1 MTQGFNADRL
11 SLASLRPQLSL
22 GGLAATIFIVL
33 ASSLAAFA
41 ATPEPGEAASA
52 LIFMLGITLAGAF
65 FGLTAGLLAAIS
77 AFLLYNFYLTEP
89 VLTLRL
95 ASGRDVAP
103 LVVFNLCAIVTG
115 VLAGRLKDRAQAANR
130 SNRNLSTLLGASQAL
145 QRAVRPQD
153 VAVSLEAA
161 ADQLGLRIGLF
172 ALRDETLVALNAA
185 AADGIWRAVAEDA
198 CRGADGHAAAGSI
211 VAHRLEGSE
220 GPVGVM
226 AVEGGAERFDTASMA
241 ALANLIA
248 LALERAMLSERI
260 AESRAAARTEELKT
274 ALLSSVSHD
283 FRTPLTAISASASS
297 LIDYRDQ
304 LDEPTSLRFLRG
316 IVDECDRLNRFTANL
331 LEMGRLEAGQGTSR
345 LQILSV
351 GDMLSAVIQRVRTRA
366 GAREIVRVSGAAD
379 PLVSADASLFE
390 LVLVNVLDNA
400 VIYSADGSRI
410 EVDCTEEGGFC
421 RITIAD
427 EGQGIPEADLDAV
440 FERFHR
446 VIRPEPSPRGS
457 GLGLAIARSF
467 VEALD
472 GNIVAQTP
480 GIGAVGTR
488 IVIRLPIAPSQ
499 STQTEDSPA

>member
-1 MTQGFNADRL
+1 MTSVFNADRI
-11 SLASLRPQLSL
+11 SLASLRPQLDL
-22 GGLAATIFIVL
+22 TGLLATALIVL
-33 ASSLAAFA
+33 VSSLAAFA
-41 ATPEPGEAASA
+41 TTPALGEAASA

-65 FGLTAGLLAAIS
+65 FGLTAGLLAAVS

-89 VLTLRL
+89 VLALRL
-95 ASGRDVAP
+95 ATGRDVAP

-161 ADQLGLRIGLF
+161 AEQLGLRIGLL
-172 ALRDETLVALNAA
+172 ALRGEALVPLNAA
-185 AADGIWRAVAEDA
+185 ADDGAWLAIAEQA
-198 CRGADGHAAAGSI
+198 LHAADGHAGAGTI

-226 AVEGGAERFDTASMA
+226 VVEGAPERFDAASMA

-316 IVDECDRLNRFTANL
+316 IVDECDRLNRYTANL

-345 LQILSV
+345 RQILSV
-351 GDMLSAVIQRVRTRA
+351 GDMLGTVIQRVRGRA
-366 GAREIVRVSGAAD
+366 GNREIVRVSGAVD

-410 EVDCTEEGGFC
+410 EVDCVERDGFC

-427 EGQGIPEADLDAV
+427 EGQGIPEADLERV

-472 GNIVAQTP
+472 GDIVAQTP
-480 GIGAVGTR
+480 GIGTVGTR
-488 IVIRLPIAPSQ
+488 IVIRLPVAPAQ
-499 STQTEDSPA
+499 AAEPGV